1 MRMGSPPQESRRCF
15 ESTVSVLARLVHRPT
30 WASRLCPTE
39 IRAVIASR
47 CPSRMVCS
55 TLFHTA
61 VMLLKRFSPQTH
73 FVDKPREFCFQT
85 IIPMKV

>member
-47 CPSRMVCS
+47 CPSRMV
-55 TLFHTA
+55 
-61 VMLLKRFSPQTH
+61 VMLLKRFSAQTH